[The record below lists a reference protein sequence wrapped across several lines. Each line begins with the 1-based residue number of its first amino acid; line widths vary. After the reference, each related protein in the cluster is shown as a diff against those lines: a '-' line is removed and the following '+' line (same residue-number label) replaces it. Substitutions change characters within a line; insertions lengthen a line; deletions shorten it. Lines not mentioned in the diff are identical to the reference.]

1 MLMDRVFFVLVA
13 SILATSA
20 VAEPLSFRGKT
31 ITMIVG
37 FASGGGTDLAA
48 RLIAS
53 VLGKYLPGE
62 PSVVVQNV
70 PGAEGLTALN
80 YFVQQVKPD
89 GLTLVMGSGSEAEP
103 THYRKPQ
110 SRFDPTKFAFV
121 GGAGRG
127 GSALVIKRQVESR
140 LYRNDAPPVIMGST
154 SSSFRS
160 NMHMAA
166 WGRELLGWNL
176 RWVAGYRGT
185 SELFI
190 ALERGEIEMTATS
203 NIAPIAKIL
212 TDGNFKILVQS
223 GALRDGK
230 IAARAEFGNAPLM
243 PVLVSGRIKD
253 PVAAE
258 GFDYWMTIHTGPDK
272 WLALPPAT
280 PELVVH
286 GYREAFRH
294 AIDDPEFHERSRK
307 LTDDFTPVFHE
318 DVAAWMKKMAATPQ
332 AALEFVSAM
341 IGRQGMKSDP

>member
-1 MLMDRVFFVLVA
+1 LVSIFVPL
-13 SILATSA
+13 ILAASAA
-20 VAEPLSFRGKT
+20 VAEPLTLRGKT
-31 ITMIVG
+31 VTMIVG

-70 PGAEGLTALN
+70 PGAEGMTALN

-110 SRFDPTKFAFV
+110 SRFDPTKFAFI

-127 GSALVIKRQVESR
+127 GSALVISARAEPR
-140 LYRNDAPPVIMGST
+140 LYRNDAAPVIMGST
-154 SSSFRS
+154 SGSFRS

-203 NIAPIAKIL
+203 NIAPITKIL
-212 TDGNFKILVQS
+212 AAGNFKILVQS
-223 GALRDGK
+223 GALKDGK

-258 GFDYWMTIHTGPDK
+258 GFDYWMTTHTGPDK
-272 WLALPPAT
+272 WLALPPGT
-280 PELVVH
+280 PQVLVQA
-286 GYREAFRH
+286 YREAFRR
-294 AIDDPEFHERSRK
+294 AIDDPELHERSRK

-318 DVAAWMKKMAATPQ
+318 DVEAWMKKMAATPQ

-341 IGRQGMKSDP
+341 IGRQGMKVEP